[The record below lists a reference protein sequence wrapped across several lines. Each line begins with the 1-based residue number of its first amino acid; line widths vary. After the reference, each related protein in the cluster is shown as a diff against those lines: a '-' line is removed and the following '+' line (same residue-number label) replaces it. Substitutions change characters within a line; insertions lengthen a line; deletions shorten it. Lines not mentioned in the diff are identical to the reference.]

1 MKFLFLSC
9 PSIAGHKSSH
19 SLLLFILFYWLTWVD
34 VLAVFAGS
42 SHLKH
47 RNPRLSFKYTC
58 FLPRRQEGSFQ
69 DASLLSS
76 SFDGKMTNFYFL
88 YPQNLVLVILI
99 WHLGD
104 KDWIFSN
111 ALWMLLCWV
120 LTQIPAAR
128 TKCLWKVKRSAWEI
142 WFIQIGS
149 GFISEVQTSKF
160 ILLGYPT
167 LCLLVTSNHNFTQ
180 FCTLFWISDVA
191 CRNSSD
197 DTVLRFSDLWLLS
210 IISLVIK
217 VCSKTAGPMRVLP
230 GICVYFSCLQHDNL
244 GPNTSGIT

>member
-1 MKFLFLSC
+1 M
-9 PSIAGHKSSH
+9 
-19 SLLLFILFYWLTWVD
+19 D
-34 VLAVFAGS
+34 VLAVFVCS

-47 RNPRLSFKYTC
+47 RNPRFSFKYTC

-76 SFDGKMTNFYFL
+76 TFDDKTTNFYFL

-99 WHLGD
+99 QHLGD

-120 LTQIPAAR
+120 LMQIPAAR

-149 GFISEVQTSKF
+149 GFISEVQTSKLV
-160 ILLGYPT
+160 LLVYPT
-167 LCLLVTSNHNFTQ
+167 LCLLVTSNHSFTQ

-191 CRNSSD
+191 CRNASD
-197 DTVLRFSDLWLLS
+197 GTVLRFSDLWILS
-210 IISLVIK
+210 ILSLVVK
-217 VCSKTAGPMRVLP
+217 VRSKSAGPIRVLP
-230 GICVYFSCLQHDNL
+230 GLRVYFSCL
-244 GPNTSGIT
+244 